1 MKRVIR
7 HLLAI
12 AYAVSMACGVN
23 WVLFGYRVIDNV
35 MVPVRTTAACGGWWF
50 LWFLCF
56 MFEAWWNDRIPFKE
70 LS

>member
-23 WVLFGYRVIDNV
+23 WVLFGYGVIDNV
-35 MVPVRTTAACGGWWF
+35 MVPVRTTAACGGA
-50 LWFLCF
+50 WFLCF
-56 MFEAWWNDRIPFKE
+56 MLEAWWNDRTPFKE
-70 LS
+70 LP